1 MWATPSPEKSP
12 YSALKGPLRMST
24 SCTSL
29 GSQRLQRAQVPLAVS
44 LRRLVLLHIIHQH
57 LEAAVD
63 ASVVQIET
71 KAADFERLPSTF
83 VLARVDAGG
92 QRVEYLVVT
101 GEQRLLVDGIV
112 AAVDGIEGRGGDYD
126 AVVHQGDGVMDM
138 QFNLL
143 SWVSSFEHTFLVS
156 DVLATYLERD
166 SSCWGLQR
174 EVPLRVG
181 LRFDTS
187 GAGAGVTVAPATAW
201 SFSSST
207 TPEID
212 CGSACAHRHCPTNQS
227 TSTARFEK
235 ANSWR

>member
-83 VLARVDAGG
+83 VLAGVDAGG

-101 GEQRLLVDGIV
+101 GEQRVLVDGIV
-112 AAVDGIEGRGGDYD
+112 AAVDGIEGRGGGFEC
-126 AVVHQGDGVMDM
+126 VLPPGGGVKGME
-138 QFNLL
+138 FKL
-143 SWVSSFEHTFLVS
+143 F
-156 DVLATYLERD
+156 
-166 SSCWGLQR
+166 
-174 EVPLRVG
+174 
-181 LRFDTS
+181 
-187 GAGAGVTVAPATAW
+187 
-201 SFSSST
+201 
-207 TPEID
+207 
-212 CGSACAHRHCPTNQS
+212 
-227 TSTARFEK
+227 
-235 ANSWR
+235 

>member
-83 VLARVDAGG
+83 VLARVDAAG
-92 QRVEYLVVT
+92 QRVEYLGVT
-101 GEQRLLVDGIV
+101 GGHRLLVDSIG
-112 AAVDGIEGRGGDYD
+112 AAVRCVVSRG
-126 AVVHQGDGVMDM
+126 
-138 QFNLL
+138 
-143 SWVSSFEHTFLVS
+143 WVF
-156 DVLATYLERD
+156 A
-166 SSCWGLQR
+166 
-174 EVPLRVG
+174 
-181 LRFDTS
+181 
-187 GAGAGVTVAPATAW
+187 
-201 SFSSST
+201 
-207 TPEID
+207 
-212 CGSACAHRHCPTNQS
+212 
-227 TSTARFEK
+227 STALSSRF
-235 ANSWR
+235 R